1 MIATCYCKRK
11 FQPTLPYELA
21 PVNKGGQG
29 DRIYH
34 PNGHAITLSAYGG
47 GNGAKTGLYLIDG
60 VIRKLSPR
68 ECANIMGFPKNF
80 KLHSNRNQCYKQF
93 GNSVVVDVLQH
104 ILISINKALQ

>member
-1 MIATCYCKRK
+1 MELTFEIKDVTDIKVRI
-11 FQPTLPYELA
+11 PTLSEFLY
-21 PVNKGGQG
+21 
-29 DRIYH
+29 
-34 PNGHAITLSAYGG
+34 ITDKLVSAYGG